1 MSKKCENCNRRIG
14 IIRKIRKKFFQAKVF
29 KYSPAH
35 LFQWEENVYFCSNKC
50 ISEYEWTHP
59 NVKILN

>member
-1 MSKKCENCNRRIG
+1 MVRCSNCNRRIG

-29 KYSPAH
+29 KYSPSL
-35 LFQWEENVYFCSNKC
+35 LFQWEEDVYFCSYNC